1 MEYNAKQMQI
11 INVAEKLFAEK
22 GFAATSVRDI
32 ANEADVNVSMIS
44 YYFGSKEKL
53 AEALFVYRMEES
65 QIRLENILYN
75 DDLTALQKVY
85 IMIDSVI
92 ERLFE
97 NQSFHKIMMREQL
110 SSERTAFISD
120 HIYNMKQKNSLL
132 MQSLIKEGQRVE
144 GFNKNLDFTLMTI
157 TLYGTINQALATQDF
172 YKKLNSL
179 EDMDPDE
186 FKTLMKRRLSLHLKN
201 LFKSTVTNEQNN

>member
-53 AEALFVYRMEES
+53 AEALFVY
-65 QIRLENILYN
+65 ILYN

-179 EDMDPDE
+179 EDLDPDE
-186 FKTLMKRRLSLHLKN
+186 FKILMKRRLSLHLKN